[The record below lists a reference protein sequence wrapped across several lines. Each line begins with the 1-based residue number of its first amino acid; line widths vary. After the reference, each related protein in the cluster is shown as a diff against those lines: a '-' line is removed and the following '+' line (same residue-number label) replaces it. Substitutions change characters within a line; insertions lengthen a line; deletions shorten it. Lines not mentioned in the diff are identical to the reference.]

1 MRKNKTEIFVVP
13 HSHVDL
19 YWLDTPE
26 ICISRNVEALKKTLE
41 ILKVYPDFRF
51 SEESVYVLQEFLRRY
66 PSQERRLQNLIKE
79 GIIEIGGF
87 YLGPSEVLLG
97 GEGLVRNIY
106 FGKKWLKERFGLDT
120 PMVWQV
126 DEPGHTL
133 QLPQILD
140 KAGIRYLVI
149 WKVMTW
155 EELRL
160 GGYEGPCLFN
170 WFAPDGSKVIVSN
183 CPDSYGAGEPLR
195 WTFDKAAKHIQKF
208 TKRWQSHLKKWDL
221 PEILMMAD
229 GNDCASPSLKVAEN
243 IDKWNM
249 DNKASSTRLRISS
262 TTGFF
267 KAVEEI
273 IEEDKKRLPLVKGEI
288 PSWWDGT
295 QSLGND
301 TYLLS
306 RITDGKLRSA
316 ETLSTIAAIVNPSFH
331 YPEIGLEMAW
341 KTRLWVHD
349 HSWGG
354 NHGEVGNAIKLQ
366 KTRDAFEIA
375 EDVLHTAIESL
386 ASRIKFKEMGIP
398 IVVFNPLGWERRDIV
413 ECHVDLLK
421 NGFKNL
427 ILKDSD
433 GKDVPLQLISSTR
446 ATNGSLV
453 DAVLVFEACVPPF
466 GYATYYL
473 AEGNLEV
480 ESEFSFKDYKIENR
494 FFNIT
499 LDKKSGGIHSI
510 YDKRY
515 NNEVVDSE
523 KFYANELI
531 AIENIGIDEGE
542 NFTGR
547 KWLMRNYPSKISI
560 KENGPVR
567 TVVVIEGKFFNS
579 VRRQE
584 VVLYRNIARIDLNTE
599 IQWSGKKKIQLM
611 LTFPVRFKGNSSR
624 LIYEVPFG
632 AVQFGKESPY
642 AKAIHPTV
650 RGVQNWLDISENRR
664 GISFATEVTPID
676 MKDRTERRFLDAR
689 KIKKVD
695 LNNSKYVIQPVLL
708 RTLFCCYDGSHKRW
722 GDKAR
727 MFFTQKGGHKY
738 RFSLRPHQSNCT
750 IAENA
755 RFGWEH
761 NTPLVAFAPAK
772 GKNIL
777 PDRFSFCDI
786 SPDNVLMTVLK
797 QEEKGRGVVIRCYE
811 TEGKDTPIRINFFK
825 RPKGAFLTNI
835 IEEPRH
841 SLPVGKT
848 VMRARAGK
856 YAIETFNII
865 FW

>member
-1 MRKNKTEIFVVP
+1 K
-13 HSHVDL
+13 
-19 YWLDTPE
+19 
-26 ICISRNVEALKKTLE
+26 
-41 ILKVYPDFRF
+41 
-51 SEESVYVLQEFLRRY
+51 
-66 PSQERRLQNLIKE
+66 
-79 GIIEIGGF
+79 G
-87 YLGPSEVLLG
+87 
-97 GEGLVRNIY
+97 
-106 FGKKWLKERFGLDT
+106 RFGLDT

-133 QLPQILD
+133 QLPQILN
-140 KAGIRYLVI
+140 KSGIRYLVI
-149 WKVMTW
+149 WKEMTW
-155 EELRL
+155 EKLRL

-183 CPDSYGAGEPLR
+183 CPASYGAGEPLR
-195 WTFDKAAKHIQKF
+195 WTYEKAAKHIQKF
-208 TKRWQSHLKKWDL
+208 TKRWRTHIKKWNL
-221 PEILMMAD
+221 PDILMMAD
-229 GNDCASPSLKVAEN
+229 GNDCASPSLKVAKN

-249 DNKASSTRLRISS
+249 DNKSASARLKISS
-262 TTGFF
+262 TTEFF
-267 KAVEEI
+267 KSAEARI
-273 IEEDKKRLPLVKGEI
+273 KKDNIRLPSVTGEI

-306 RITDGKLRSA
+306 RRTDGKLRSA
-316 ETLSTIAAIVNPSFH
+316 ETLSTIASIINPSFH
-331 YPEIGLEMAW
+331 YPGIGLDMAW

-354 NHGEVGNAIKLQ
+354 NHGEVGNAVKLQ
-366 KTRDAFEIA
+366 KIRDAFEIA

-386 ASRIKFKEMGIP
+386 ASRIKFKGMGVP

-413 ECHVDLLK
+413 QCHVHLLK

-427 ILKDSD
+427 MLKDIE

-446 ATNGSLV
+446 TPDGSLV
-453 DAVLVFEACVPPF
+453 DAVLLFEACVPPF

-480 ESEFSFKDYKIENR
+480 ESELSFKDYKIENR

-499 LDKKSGGIHSI
+499 LDKKSGGICSI

-515 NNEVVDSE
+515 DNELIDSE

-531 AIENIGIDEGE
+531 ALENTGIDEGE

-547 KWLMRNYPSKISI
+547 KWLMRDYPSRISI

-567 TVVVIEGKFFNS
+567 TVVIIEGKFFNS
-579 VRRQE
+579 VRKQE

-599 IQWSGKKKIQLM
+599 IQWSGKKNIQLM

-632 AVQFGKESPY
+632 AVQFGKESHY

-650 RGVQNWLDISENRR
+650 RGVQNWLDISGNRR
-664 GISFATEVTPID
+664 GISFATEVSTFD
-676 MKDRTERRFLDAR
+676 MKDRTEKRFLDAR
-689 KIKKVD
+689 KIKKGA
-695 LNNSKYVIQPVLL
+695 LNNSGYVIQPVLL
-708 RTLFCCYDGSHKRW
+708 RSLFCCYDGSHKRW

-727 MFFTQKGGHKY
+727 MFFTQKGVHGY
-738 RFSLRPHQSNCT
+738 RFSLRPHHGNYT

-761 NTPLVAFAPAK
+761 NTPLVAFVPAERK
-772 GKNIL
+772 GVL
-777 PDRFSFCDI
+777 PDRFSFCEAE
-786 SPDNVLMTVLK
+786 PDNILMTALK
-797 QEEKGRGVVIRCYE
+797 QDEGGRGIVIRCYE
-811 TEGKDTPIRINFFK
+811 TEGKGSRVRIKFFK
-825 RPKGAFLTNI
+825 RPKEAFLTNI
-835 IEEPRH
+835 IEERQ
-841 SLPVGKT
+841 LPLPIDKAVTKSRVG
-848 VMRARAGK
+848 R
-856 YAIETFNII
+856 YAIETFN
-865 FW
+865 FVL